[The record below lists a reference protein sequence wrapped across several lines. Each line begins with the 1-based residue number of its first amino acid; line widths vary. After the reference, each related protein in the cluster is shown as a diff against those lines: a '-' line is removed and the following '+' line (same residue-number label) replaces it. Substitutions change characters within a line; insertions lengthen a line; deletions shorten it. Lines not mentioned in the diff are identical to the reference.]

1 MIPETHYARHDGINI
16 AYQVTG
22 EGTVD
27 LVFVPGW
34 VSHVEYAWEEPSFAP
49 FLERMS
55 RFSRLILL
63 DRRGTGLS
71 DPVDHLPTL
80 DERMDDLRA
89 VLDEVG
95 SERAFLFGISESGPM
110 CILFA
115 ATHPGRTA
123 GLVLCNT
130 FAAGLYSDDYPWA
143 LRATQWDEFLQHLE
157 TEWGQGITA
166 RVYAPSRADDEA
178 FVRSWGRFERRAVSP
193 GAIRKIIA
201 MASDTDVR
209 SVLSSVQVPTLV
221 IHREGDRAIP
231 VEGSRYLAKHI
242 DGASLIEV
250 PGRDHFPWVGDTD
263 AILDEVEQF
272 VTGSRRVAEPDRVLA
287 TVMFTDIVDSTAQL
301 AEHGDRSYRELLGQ
315 FYSIVRRELVRH
327 RGREVDTAGDGFFAT
342 FDGPARAVR
351 CACATRDA
359 IASLGISIRTG
370 LHTGECELLDEKVT
384 GLAVHLGARVCGE
397 AGANEVLV
405 SSTVKDLVAGSE
417 LSFSDRGSHELKG
430 IPGAWRLYAAAS

>member
-1 MIPETHYARHDGINI
+1 MTPETHYAKHDGVNI

-22 EGTVD
+22 EGEVD

-71 DPVDHLPTL
+71 DPVDRLPTL

-89 VLDEVG
+89 VLDAAG
-95 SERAFLFGISESGPM
+95 SKRAFLFGISESGPM

-130 FAAGLYSDDYPWA
+130 FATGLWSEDYPWA
-143 LRATQWDEFLQHLE
+143 LTSVQWDRFLQRLE
-157 TEWGQGITA
+157 AEWGQGVTA
-166 RVYAPSRADDEA
+166 KIYAPSRADDEA

-209 SVLSSVQVPTLV
+209 SVLSSVKVPTLV
-221 IHREGDRAIP
+221 VHREDDRATP
-231 VEGSRYLAKHI
+231 VAGGRYLAEHI
-242 DGASLIEV
+242 EGAKMIEV
-250 PGRDHFPWVGDTD
+250 PGRDHFPWIGDTD

-272 VTGSRRVAEPDRVLA
+272 VTGSRHSAEPDRVLA
-287 TVMFTDIVDSTAQL
+287 TVLFMDIVDSTSQL
-301 AEHGDRSYRELLGQ
+301 AEHGDRSYRELLEQ
-315 FYSIVRRELVRH
+315 FYSIVRKELARH
-327 RGREVDTAGDGFFAT
+327 RGREIDTAGDGFFAT
-342 FDGPARAVR
+342 FDGPARAIR
-351 CACATRDA
+351 CACATRNA
-359 IASLGISIRTG
+359 VASLGISIRAG
-370 LHTGECELLDEKVT
+370 LHTGECELLGDKVT
-384 GLAVHLGARVCGE
+384 GLAVHLGARVCG
-397 AGANEVLV
+397 AASANEVLV

-417 LSFSDRGSHELKG
+417 LSFTNRGSHELKG
-430 IPGAWRLYAAAS
+430 IPGEWQLYAVDG